1 MTFYLDWGAGD
12 HIGLAARA
20 VSTIT
25 RYRPGHGIASRRR
38 RQHQKRPAAPRKAY
52 PDSRRP
58 EHFHFIGA
66 AKVRFENV
74 QDRSPASGRRI
85 LAAAPAMDRFFPAE
99 IANPHPS
106 ASVAAHAN
114 RRPEVIE
121 LLQACRW
128 RSAIIAAS
136 PDLLYIGAM

>member
-1 MTFYLDWGAGD
+1 MASL
-12 HIGLAARA
+12 RA
-20 VSTIT
+20 DADST
-25 RYRPGHGIASRRR
+25 
-38 RQHQKRPAAPRKAY
+38 KNVLPRKAY
-52 PDSRRP
+52 PDP
-58 EHFHFIGA
+58 AALNTFIGA

-85 LAAAPAMDRFFPAE
+85 LAAAPATDRFFPAE